1 MYKVDHSWIT
11 EIYNK
16 RFFMISLFDTVIFT
30 DTMKNKSVDAND
42 ILPQRMTRCLATMDI
57 FLQQPFPVLSSM
69 VIAEKHKSTN
79 KGDIVDLDQVVAN
92 ILGFENVHSMN
103 LNDSFEKLGVDSL
116 GYTEIKQILEREYN
130 IVLSFQEIL
139 ALTISKLRNLVMASD
154 VSHDSSTS

>member
-1 MYKVDHSWIT
+1 
-11 EIYNK
+11 
-16 RFFMISLFDTVIFT
+16 
-30 DTMKNKSVDAND
+30 MKNKSVDAND
-42 ILPQRMTRCLATMDI
+42 ILPQRITSCLATMDI
-57 FLQQPFPVLSSM
+57 FLQQPFPVLSST
-69 VIAEKHKSTN
+69 VIAEKHKSAN

-139 ALTISKLRNLVMASD
+139 ALTISKLRDLVMASD